1 MLSYYERELIR
12 GLRRADGARC
22 FRCNTPL
29 PAKLAPTSE
38 GLCTACAEGQTI
50 QFTPYRGPT
59 RPAVPSGRAAW
70 TARFARLDE
79 SLFRGKLFAEK
90 GEGGRPWKRSSV
102 VSTGRRGRA

>member
-1 MLSYYERELIR
+1 MLGYYERELIR
-12 GLRRADGARC
+12 GLRRDKGARC

-29 PAKLAPTSE
+29 PAKLTPTSE
-38 GLCTACAEGQTI
+38 GLCTACAEGETI

-59 RPAVPSGRAAW
+59 GPAVPSRRAAW
-70 TARFARLDE
+70 TARFARLDA

-102 VSTGRRGRA
+102 VSTSRRGRA